1 MIDPLSLSVAA
12 LLAKAL
18 GGAAEET
25 GREAADA
32 LGRLLATVRGRFSD
46 DKPAQQALT
55 AVERAPADEANTREL
70 AAVLQERISADPSF
84 GKELEGLLA
93 EAERDAS
100 VARFVTEVRDNAHV
114 GKVVN
119 IGRARDVSF

>member
-32 LGRLLATVRGRFSD
+32 LGGLLAAVRGRLSGD
-46 DKPAQQALT
+46 ARAQQALT
-55 AVERAPADEANTREL
+55 AVERAPADEARTSDL
-70 AAVLQERISADPSF
+70 AAVLHAHICADPSF
-84 GKELEGLLA
+84 GAELEGLLA
-93 EAERDAS
+93 EAERDAG
-100 VARFVTEVRDNAHV
+100 VARFVTEVRDSAQV

-119 IGRARDVSF
+119 IGQARDVSF